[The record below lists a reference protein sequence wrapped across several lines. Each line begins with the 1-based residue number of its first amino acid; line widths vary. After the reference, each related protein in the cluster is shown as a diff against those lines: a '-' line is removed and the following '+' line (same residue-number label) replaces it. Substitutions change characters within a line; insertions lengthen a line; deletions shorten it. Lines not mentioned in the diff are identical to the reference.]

1 MNKNL
6 YKIIFNKKK
15 GLLIAVAE
23 TVTSQ
28 GKSTGA
34 TAAPSAKLADTK
46 GFCLALSSFAIA
58 AAVLG
63 AQGLQSV
70 AYAQSV
76 LPTGGVVT
84 SGTGSISTAGNTL
97 TVNQSSNV
105 LGANWQSFSIGA
117 GNTVIFNQPSST
129 AIAVN
134 RVVG

>member
-1 MNKNL
+1 M
-6 YKIIFNKKK
+6 
-15 GLLIAVAE
+15 LIAVAE

-34 TAAPSAKLADTK
+34 TAGPSANLADTN
-46 GFCLALSSFAIA
+46 GFRLALSSFAIA

-63 AQGLQSV
+63 AQGFQSV
-70 AYAQSV
+70 AYAQSTQSAQSAQSV

-134 RVVG
+134 RV